1 MVRCFGILGGKCES
15 GAATFSP
22 VFGPICARVG
32 VTVRVIR
39 VTLGLYARTLIPP
52 GSKCFLARKQRTVR
66 LLKALLPG
74 THNAN

>member
-1 MVRCFGILGGKCES
+1 MVRSFGILGGKCES

-39 VTLGLYARTLIPP
+39 VTLGLYART
-52 GSKCFLARKQRTVR
+52 
-66 LLKALLPG
+66 
-74 THNAN
+74 